1 MTGLQ
6 VALVS
11 GLLLGGGLAVAL
23 WALAPRQPDLGDVL
37 ARLSPVSRRT
47 VPTTARQAEPG
58 TQERVGIWAERT
70 LPSVVLGTVPIQ
82 DLAVLG
88 RSVSW
93 FYGKKVAY
101 AMMGLALPAGLS
113 TAAAVA
119 GFTLPF
125 AVPVVGSL
133 CLAAL
138 AWFAPSLDVAKAAR
152 EARNQCAR
160 ALTAFVE
167 LCALERAS
175 GAGAAQAMTKAAQVG
190 DSWLFARLREELARA
205 AYDRQPPW
213 DSLDGLAEQLGLPE
227 LSEIADILRLAGDEN
242 ARAYEQL
249 RARASSMRTALLADE
264 VASAS
269 QVEDRMYL
277 PATAVLA
284 VFLVEL
290 LFPSLMQMMTAA

>member
-6 VALVS
+6 AAL
-11 GLLLGGGLAVAL
+11 LAGLAVGGGVSLVL
-23 WALAPRQPDLGDVL
+23 WALVRAQPDLGDVL
-37 ARLSPVSRRT
+37 ARLSPVSRK
-47 VPTTARQAEPG
+47 VVAPVGPQAEPG

-70 LPSVVLGTVPIQ
+70 LPSAVLGTVPAQ

-88 RSVSW
+88 RSASW

-101 AMMGLALPAGLS
+101 AMMGLALPAGLAA
-113 TAAAVA
+113 AAAVA
-119 GFTLPF
+119 GFALPF
-125 AVPVVGSL
+125 AVPVVVSL
-133 CLAAL
+133 ALAVA

-152 EARNQCAR
+152 SARNECAR

-175 GAGAAQAMTKAAQVG
+175 GAGAAQAMTKAAQIG
-190 DSWLFARLREELARA
+190 DSWLFVRIREELARA
-205 AYDRQPPW
+205 AYDRTAPW
-213 DSLDGLAEQLGLPE
+213 DSLDGLAHQLGLPE

-249 RARASSMRTALLADE
+249 RARAAAMRTALLADE
-264 VASAS
+264 VAVAS

-277 PATAVLA
+277 PTTAVLG
-284 VFLVEL
+284 VFLVEM
-290 LFPSLMQMMTAA
+290 LFPSLIQMIDLA